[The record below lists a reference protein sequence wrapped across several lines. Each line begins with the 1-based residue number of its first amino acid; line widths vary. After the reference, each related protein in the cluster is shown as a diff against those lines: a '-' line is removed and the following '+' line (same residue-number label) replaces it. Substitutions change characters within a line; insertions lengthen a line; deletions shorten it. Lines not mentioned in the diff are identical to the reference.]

1 MADFLAR
8 ITNAVTYNGAMIPL
22 RIHRAL
28 IVLFLVSAAIGLVE
42 ELLGRFGVSRD
53 ITKIIAGLITGF
65 MIFVL
70 AYEGGRVLRF
80 CGKDLDEYFHRR
92 FKAREARR
100 RRVRT
105 VLRFVLPI
113 IQRLPA
119 KSPVVRSAV
128 FRFFRRG
135 LRFGG
140 ARLVPVPSRREKVR
154 AALFDIGILEERR
167 SGKRRRE
174 GIRNL
179 EIERRNSGKP
189 SKLLMYVSI
198 VESDRFVAIT
208 VNQGRTHRAFISS
221 RMVDSMT
228 PGALRGVLAHE
239 YGHVLNMHPFK
250 QATLLGLV
258 ASVKLSIGVPLGAV
272 VVILMAYL
280 FMLRSWEY
288 IADAVAVERTSP
300 KDVLAAFGEYQSI
313 SGEKNMSVLN
323 EFFSGH
329 PSFHR
334 RVTAIARLSQTS

>member
-1 MADFLAR
+1 
-8 ITNAVTYNGAMIPL
+8 MIPL

-42 ELLGRFGVSRD
+42 EGLTHYGVSHD
-53 ITKIIAGLITGF
+53 VTKIISGAVTGF
-65 MIFVL
+65 MVFVL
-70 AYEGGRVLRF
+70 AYEGGRILRF
-80 CGKDLDEYFHRR
+80 CGKDLDEYFPRR
-92 FKAREARR
+92 FKLREARR
-100 RRVRT
+100 RFVRAAVRVFFPVFGLVPVNTNSSR
-105 VLRFVLPI
+105 VKVMSFIKRLLRL
-113 IQRLPA
+113 
-119 KSPVVRSAV
+119 
-128 FRFFRRG
+128 
-135 LRFGG
+135 GG
-140 ARLVPVPSRREKVR
+140 KRLVLVPSRREKVR

-167 SGKRRRE
+167 TGQRRKD

-179 EIERRNSGKP
+179 ENERRQTGKP

-198 VESDRFVAIT
+198 VDSDRFIAIT
-208 VNQGRTHRAFISS
+208 VNQGKTHRAFISS

-272 VVILMAYL
+272 VVILLAYL
-280 FMLRSWEY
+280 FMLREWEY
-288 IADAVAVERTSP
+288 VADAAAVERTGEE
-300 KDVLAAFGEYQSI
+300 DVFAAFGEYQSI
-313 SGEKNMSVLN
+313 SGEKDMSVIS

-334 RVTAIARLSQTS
+334 RVSAISRLNSSRTN

>member
-1 MADFLAR
+1 MGR
-8 ITNAVTYNGAMIPL
+8 NPNAVTYNGAMIPL

-42 ELLGRFGVSRD
+42 EILGRFGVSRD
-53 ITKIIAGLITGF
+53 ITKIISGLITGF
-65 MIFVL
+65 MVFVL

-80 CGKDLDEYFHRR
+80 CGKDLDEHFERR
-92 FKAREARR
+92 YKAREARR
-100 RRVRT
+100 SRVRT
-105 VLRFVLPI
+105 VLRSILP
-113 IQRLPA
+113 
-119 KSPVVRSAV
+119 V
-128 FRFFRRG
+128 FRRIPARSPTVRTTVMRLFRRA

-140 ARLVPVPSRREKVR
+140 KRLVFVQSRREKVR

-179 EIERRNSGKP
+179 EVERRKSGKP

-198 VESDRFVAIT
+198 VESERFIAIT

-272 VVILMAYL
+272 VVILLAYL

-288 IADAVAVERTSP
+288 IADASAVERTCP
-300 KDVLAAFGEYQSI
+300 DDVLAAFGEYQNI
-313 SGEKNMSVLN
+313 SGEQNMSVLN

-334 RVTAIARLSQTS
+334 RVASITRLSSTSST